1 MTDAS
6 DPVATRRVQQFYEAS
21 AAEYDGWIAY
31 YVRWMKLAEA
41 TRALLAR
48 ANGDV
53 LEIAVGTGR
62 NFASYPAGVRL
73 TGIDLSPAM
82 LALAAERAKEI
93 GLAADLRVGNAHA
106 LEFPDDCFDTAVVT
120 LALSTIPDCRRA
132 AAELHR
138 VLKPGGALLVLDH
151 VRSPIGP
158 VRLIE
163 RAIDPVLQRRWAFS
177 LLRDP
182 LDYLEPLGFR
192 IEQCERSRLGV
203 LETLVARKR

>member
-1 MTDAS
+1 MAEATDRESTQRVQRFYDAS
-6 DPVATRRVQQFYEAS
+6 AG
-21 AAEYDGWIAY
+21 EYDGWITY
-31 YVRWMKLAEA
+31 YERWMKLADA
-41 TRALLAR
+41 SRALLAHAR
-48 ANGDV
+48 GDV

-62 NFASYPAGVRL
+62 NFAFYPPGIRL

-82 LALAAERAKEI
+82 LARATARAKQI
-93 GLAADLRVGNAHA
+93 GLAADLRIGNAHG

-120 LALSTIPDCRRA
+120 LALSAIPDCARA

-138 VLKPGGALLVLDH
+138 VLRPGGALLVLDH
-151 VRSPIGP
+151 VRSPIGA

-163 RAIDPVLQRRWAFS
+163 RVIDPVLQRKWAFS

-192 IEQCERSRLGV
+192 IECCERTRLGV
-203 LETLVARKR
+203 LEALVARKL

>member
-1 MTDAS
+1 MAEASDRESTQRVQRFYDAS
-6 DPVATRRVQQFYEAS
+6 AG
-21 AAEYDGWIAY
+21 EYDGWITHY
-31 YVRWMKLAEA
+31 ERWMKLADA
-41 TRALLAR
+41 TRALLAH
-48 ANGDV
+48 ASGEV

-62 NFASYPAGVRL
+62 NFALYPAGIRL

-82 LALAAERAKEI
+82 LARAAARAQQI
-93 GLAADLRVGNAHA
+93 GLAADLRVGDAHA
-106 LEFPDDCFDTAVVT
+106 LEFPDDQFDTAVVT
-120 LALSTIPDCRRA
+120 LALSTIPDCRRV

-151 VRSPIGP
+151 VRSPHGP
-158 VRLIE
+158 IRLIE
-163 RAIDPVLQRRWAFS
+163 RAIDPVLQRRWAFT

-192 IEQCERSRLGV
+192 IERCERTRLGV